1 MNGTVSYALSKQMVA
16 SVTAG
21 IDHWE
26 VDDTEKTLTV
36 YTLDGTELTLH
47 FEQPSGIQSIDVDA
61 NNHLVVTYTDG
72 RVETTENVVPTVE
85 GYSPTITVYRNAD
98 DQYVLDI
105 HTKDSHYLTPNLKG
119 ADGADGKSFT
129 IKAQYPTYAALIAA
143 HPTGEPGDAYFVG
156 EDTAPDLYVWLED
169 DQEWYNAGQIS
180 GIKGDPGRGILSFE
194 VGTNDHLLVNMDDG
208 TVEDTGF
215 VPVVHYE
222 IVDELPTGE
231 DISLMTIYLLPIEGV
246 ESGYNQYEEY
256 IYVYNEDT
264 SAYQW
269 EKFGER
275 TVEAD
280 AKLKNAMT
288 ATKAVGGVS
297 VGKTWAQGTDLETV
311 LRDVLSPVL
320 TPVIVAPSSSLGKN
334 PSATLLEVGATLAVT
349 FTVSLNRGSITPA
362 YAGGPSQR
370 SGSAN
375 GYSLNGGTKQSG
387 NTFSE
392 TVSESNKS
400 FYGTAYYDAGE
411 QPKASDGSDFDHPL
425 PAGSCNTS
433 VLNYEFV
440 DALYSNAANITVVA
454 KESLISKSTKQKE
467 WMFPAQTVANPEEF
481 HVPASWNVSAI
492 EVLNDLSGKYEDASA
507 EFDVGTTTH
516 NNAAGIAVN
525 YKTYRDNRGY
535 NAAARTIRIKWS

>member
-1 MNGTVSYALSKQMVA
+1 MNGTTSYALSKKLVA

-36 YTLDGTELTLH
+36 YTLDGSELTLH
-47 FEQPSGIQSIDVDA
+47 FEQPSGIESIDVDA

-72 RVETTENVVPTVE
+72 RVETTEHVVPTVE
-85 GYSPTITVYRNAD
+85 GYSPTITIYRNAN

-156 EDTAPDLYVWLED
+156 EDTAPDLYVWLAD
-169 DQEWYNAGQIS
+169 DEEWYNAGQIA

-194 VGTNDHLLVNMDDG
+194 VGSNDHLLVNMDDG

-246 ESGYNQYEEY
+246 ESGDNQYEEY

-288 ATKAVGGVS
+288 ATKAVGGVA

-375 GYSLNGGTKQSG
+375 GYSLNGGTKQVS
-387 NTFSE
+387 NSFSE

-411 QPKASDGSDFDHPL
+411 QPLDSAGQPYNSPL
-425 PAGSCNTS
+425 PAGDCNTS

-440 DALYSNAANITVVA
+440 NAIWSNAANITTIA
-454 KESLISKSTKQKE
+454 KEALVSKSAKNKIFN
-467 WMFPAQTVANPEEF
+467 FPAQTVTNVETF
-481 HVPASWNVSAI
+481 DIPASWTVTG
-492 EVLNDLSGKYEDASA
+492 VLVKNDLSGQFEDCSS
-507 EFDVGTTTH
+507 EFTVSDTTH
-516 NNAAGIAVN
+516 NDAAGVSTA
-525 YKTYRDNRGY
+525 YKRYSDNRGY
-535 NAAARTIRIKWS
+535 AAGSRQIKVTWS